1 MAYLLIPL
9 YLSAGRGHWGSLFG
23 CGITPSCSWLRS
35 YTSSMPP
42 HTTRTKPSQIPAWS
56 KDDLQSDLHGRSDK
70 ARRVQEMF
78 ASIAPSY
85 DSNNRIHSFGLD
97 RLWRRR
103 VVKFMS
109 PVEGLDVIDVACGT
123 GDLSEAF
130 ERAGARSVLGI
141 DFTPEM
147 LDIARVRAQ
156 RARRERIEY
165 REGDAMALEL
175 DDASGDLVSI
185 AFGIRNVASPEQA
198 LAEFRR
204 VLRPGGR
211 LVVLEFSE
219 PRNPFIRWGHDLYC
233 TQLMPRTAAFLARDR
248 SGAYR
253 YLPKSVSSFM
263 GREQLVSAMKDAGFK
278 DVLQIPMT
286 FGVCVAYIG
295 RA

>member
-1 MAYLLIPL
+1 MGGESLPL
-9 YLSAGRGHWGSLFG
+9 DQRSDPILHPMPLDPTGSKSA
-23 CGITPSCSWLRS
+23 
-35 YTSSMPP
+35 
-42 HTTRTKPSQIPAWS
+42 QAPAWT
-56 KDDLQSDLHGRSDK
+56 KDDLQSDLHGRADK

-97 RLWRRR
+97 RLWRHR
-103 VVKFMS
+103 VVKLMS

-130 ERAGARSVLGI
+130 ERAGAQSVLGV

-147 LDIARVRAQ
+147 LDIAKVRAQ
-156 RARRERIEY
+156 RSRRERIEY
-165 REGDAMALEL
+165 RVGDAMALEL
-175 DDASGDLVSI
+175 EDASGDLVSI

-198 LAEFRR
+198 LSEFRR

-219 PRNPFIRWGHDLYC
+219 PSNPLIRWGHNLYC

-253 YLPKSVSSFM
+253 YLPKSVSAFM
-263 GREQLVSAMKDAGFK
+263 GREQLVSAIQEAGFR
-278 DVLQIPMT
+278 DVRQVPMT
-286 FGVCVAYIG
+286 FGVCVAYI
-295 RA
+295 AQV

>member
-1 MAYLLIPL
+1 MGAESLPL
-9 YLSAGRGHWGSLFG
+9 DQ
-23 CGITPSCSWLRS
+23 RS
-35 YTSSMPP
+35 DPILHPMPP
-42 HTTRTKPSQIPAWS
+42 HPTGSKSAQAPAWT
-56 KDDLQSDLHGRSDK
+56 KDDLQSDLHGRADK

-97 RLWRRR
+97 RLWRHR
-103 VVKFMS
+103 VVKLMS

-130 ERAGARSVLGI
+130 ERAGARSVLGV

-147 LDIARVRAQ
+147 LDIAKVRAQ
-156 RARRERIEY
+156 RSRRERIEY
-165 REGDAMALEL
+165 RVGDAMALEL
-175 DDASGDLVSI
+175 EDASGDLVSI

-198 LAEFRR
+198 LSEFRR

-219 PRNPFIRWGHDLYC
+219 PSNPLIRWGHNFYC

-253 YLPKSVSSFM
+253 YLPKSVSAFM
-263 GREQLVSAMKDAGFK
+263 GREQLVSAIQEAGFR
-278 DVLQIPMT
+278 DVRQVPMT
-286 FGVCVAYIG
+286 FGVCVAYI
-295 RA
+295 AQV